1 MAFLI
6 FASLITITISTAV
19 HLINIKEAQV
29 NNEQ

>member
-1 MAFLI
+1 MSFLI
-6 FASLITITISTAV
+6 LASLIVIIVATAK

>member
-1 MAFLI
+1 MSFLI
-6 FASLITITISTAV
+6 LASLITITVSTAV